1 MDIVN
6 FDYEKY
12 LKDKIEEMLQGW
24 LKKILNEEDFQKI
37 EQNQLYYHLFKL
49 NQEMIKQRSS
59 SSILSQ
65 DFITN
70 ITLLYDFTEI

>member
-59 SSILSQ
+59 NSILSQ